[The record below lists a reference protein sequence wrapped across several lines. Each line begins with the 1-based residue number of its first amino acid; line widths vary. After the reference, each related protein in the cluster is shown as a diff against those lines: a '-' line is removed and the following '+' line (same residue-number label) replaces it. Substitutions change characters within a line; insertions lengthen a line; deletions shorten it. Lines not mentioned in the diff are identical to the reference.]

1 MEWQADHDSRRDP
14 MSFHKRVGGLYMVEA
29 AMEFLHI
36 MNYPAAS
43 YGVSDV
49 MPDPVSSTGQA
60 LIRHPV

>member
-1 MEWQADHDSRRDP
+1 MEYFR
-14 MSFHKRVGGLYMVEA
+14 FFKNIYLTGFTGGSG
-29 AMEFLHI
+29 

-49 MPDPVSSTGQA
+49 MPD